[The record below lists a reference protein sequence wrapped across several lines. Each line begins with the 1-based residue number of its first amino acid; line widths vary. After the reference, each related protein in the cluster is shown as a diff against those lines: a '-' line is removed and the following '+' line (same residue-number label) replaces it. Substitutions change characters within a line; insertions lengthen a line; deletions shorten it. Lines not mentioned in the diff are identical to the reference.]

1 MNSSKLRVIIAAVV
15 FVVLAAGLI
24 FYESFGTLSGFG
36 WQSISLICPL
46 GALASMIAAKT
57 LIPRAVV
64 SLVIMAV
71 LVFVFG
77 RAFCGWL
84 CPVPLIQRIRAF
96 FRPSKKRKEDERER
110 IHDAMAIAK
119 QEMTCSGGCASCQS
133 ACATKRAKLDSRHY
147 VLIGSLLSAAIF
159 GYPVF
164 CLICPIGL
172 SFATVL
178 LVWRL
183 FAFGDMTITVVIV
196 VAMLV
201 LEMTLLRKWCT
212 RFCPL
217 SGLMNLVSRFSRTM
231 LPHIDD
237 SKCLE
242 TASNTPCSRCASV
255 CDADINLRHIEYG
268 ERTLADCTRC
278 RACVEACPAK
288 AISMPLI
295 RIKSKD
301 GSYKVAMTEPVD
313 KADA

>member
-1 MNSSKLRVIIAAVV
+1 MKSSTLRVIIAAVV
-15 FVVLAAGLI
+15 FVALAAGLVL
-24 FYESFGTLSGFG
+24 YESFGTLSGFG
-36 WQSISLICPL
+36 WQTISLICPL

-64 SLVIMAV
+64 SIVIMAV
-71 LVFVFG
+71 LVFIFG

-84 CPVPLIQRIRAF
+84 CPVPLMQGIRSF

-110 IHDAMAIAK
+110 MRDALAIAK
-119 QEMTCSGGCASCQS
+119 QEMVRSGCANCQS
-133 ACATKRAKLDSRHY
+133 SCATKRAKFDSRHY
-147 VLIGSLLSAAIF
+147 VLAGSLLSAALF

-164 CLICPIGL
+164 CLVCPIGL
-172 SFATVL
+172 SFAAVL

-183 FAFGDMTITVVIV
+183 FAFGDMTLTVVIV
-196 VAMLV
+196 IAMLV

-278 RACVEACPAK
+278 RACVEVCPTK

-295 RIKSKD
+295 RTKNKSE
-301 GSYKVAMTEPVD
+301 SCKVVAGEFEDKVD
-313 KADA
+313 A